1 MRCSVPRAVVLAVAV
16 AALAACSGNGA
27 GPTAPLRPP
36 DPSTVPAGEYD
47 LRGTLV
53 AVDRGRRIV
62 EINHEAITG
71 LMPAMTMPYEA
82 AEGVLLD
89 GLAAGDRVRG
99 RLRVDARGYV
109 IVSLQ
114 PA

>member
-1 MRCSVPRAVVLAVAV
+1 MTRALLLAVAV
-16 AALAACSGNGA
+16 AALAACSGSGTS
-27 GPTAPLRPP
+27 PTAAPTPP
-36 DPSTVPAGEYD
+36 NPATVPAGEYD
-47 LRGTLV
+47 VRGTLV
-53 AVDRGRRIV
+53 AVDRARRIV
-62 EINHEAITG
+62 EINHEAIPN

-82 AEGVLLD
+82 AEDVALD

-114 PA
+114 RA

>member
-1 MRCSVPRAVVLAVAV
+1 MRRAFLLAMAVAT
-16 AALAACSGNGA
+16 LFACSGNGA
-27 GPTAPLRPP
+27 GPASPVAPNPA
-36 DPSTVPAGEYD
+36 SVPAGEYD

-53 AVDRGRRIV
+53 AVDRARRII
-62 EINHEAITG
+62 EIDQEAIPG
-71 LMPAMTMPYEA
+71 VMPAMTMPYET
-82 AEGVLLD
+82 AEGVALD
-89 GLAAGDRVRG
+89 GLAAGVRVRG

>member
-1 MRCSVPRAVVLAVAV
+1 MTRALLLAMAV
-16 AALAACSGNGA
+16 AALAACSGNGS
-27 GPTAPLRPP
+27 GPAAPTLPNP
-36 DPSTVPAGEYD
+36 ASVPAGEYD
-47 LRGTLV
+47 LRGTLI

-62 EINHEAITG
+62 EINHEAIPG
-71 LMPAMTMPYEA
+71 VMPAMTMPYEA
-82 AEGVLLD
+82 AESVLLD

>member
-1 MRCSVPRAVVLAVAV
+1 MVRAFLLAFALT
-16 AALAACSGNGA
+16 ALAACSGNGA
-27 GPTAPLRPP
+27 SPAAPLTAP
-36 DPSTVPAGEYD
+36 DPATVPAGEYD

-53 AVDRGRRIV
+53 ALDRERRIV
-62 EINHEAITG
+62 EIDHEAIRG
-71 LMPAMTMPYEA
+71 VMPAMTMPYEA
-82 AEGVLLD
+82 AEGVLLE

>member
-1 MRCSVPRAVVLAVAV
+1 MKTVLLLAVAV
-16 AALAACSGNGA
+16 AALFACSGNGA
-27 GPTAPLRPP
+27 GPSAPTAP
-36 DPSTVPAGEYD
+36 DPASVPAGEYD

-53 AVDRGRRIV
+53 AVDRARRIV
-62 EINHEAITG
+62 EIDQEAIPG
-71 LMPAMTMPYEA
+71 VMPAMTMPYEA
-82 AEGVLLD
+82 AEGVPLD
-89 GLAAGDRVRG
+89 GLAAGVRVRG

>member
-1 MRCSVPRAVVLAVAV
+1 MRKALLLVVLAV

-27 GPTAPLRPP
+27 SPGGLTAP
-36 DPSTVPAGEYD
+36 DPASVPAGEYD

-53 AVDRGRRIV
+53 AVDRARRIV
-62 EINHEAITG
+62 EIDQEEIPG
-71 LMPAMTMPYEA
+71 VMPAMTMPYET
-82 AEGVLLD
+82 AEGVALD
-89 GLAAGDRVRG
+89 ALAAGVRVRG